1 MKRVSGVFIAEDTVI
16 IGKQATQ
23 AQGWSPEDRVPEPGL
38 NFLSLFVPSRIYH
51 FPELV
56 SQESTYKH
64 VLLYIIFVS
73 PASTSLMAHS

>member
-1 MKRVSGVFIAEDTVI
+1 MKRGSGVFIAEDIVI

-38 NFLSLFVPSRIYH
+38 NFLFVPSRIYH

-73 PASTSLMAHS
+73 PASTSFRAHS